1 MSRFD
6 SLPWFLK
13 EYVHRSGWTGFREVQ
28 ERSFD
33 VLFGKDCH
41 LLISSGTSS
50 GKTEAAMFPVV
61 SSLYSNP
68 PRSIGA
74 LYIGPLKALIDDQFQ
89 RLEPMLRDS
98 YIEVTGW
105 HGDIGA
111 GEKNRLLET
120 PSGILQTTPES
131 LQNIVATRPDDMDR
145 LFGDLRF
152 VIIDEVHAFMGSDRG
167 LQLLCCLE
175 RLETLAE
182 CDPRRIGLSATI
194 ADASAAAEWL
204 SANTGRRTEAVVDA
218 GASERDL
225 EILYY
230 KFPDLADHDGRVFS
244 ANAYYRRLYE
254 EVRGKNC
261 IVFANSRLVA
271 EKTARSLAKMAEAKG
286 DRTEVRVHHGSISKE
301 LRRAAEER
309 LKEGSGRAVT
319 VATVTLE
326 LGIDVGSL
334 DLVAQ
339 IDTPY
344 TCSGMVQRMGRSGR
358 RGGTQAMR
366 LFCRED
372 KSLWW
377 SDLDGVS
384 MDLVKAVAMATLVLE
399 DGWTETERVPA
410 FPFGLLF
417 HQTLEYLRH
426 GTGARFSILVS
437 DVLSLYPFRRITKEE
452 YAALV
457 KHMIAEDVLMRMEDG
472 TLLMTEKGERIAF
485 DRDFC
490 SVFTVRKEV
499 EVRCKDGPVGSIQEV
514 PETDDLIQLAG
525 RIWRVISVDPKTPS
539 VEVEEADGT
548 TNTVWKSGIPETD
561 GKVMERM
568 LEVLSCDKRYP
579 FLDGPAQ
586 ERLDESRTAARAGG
600 LLDGHV
606 ETEWGVKIY
615 PWLGTR
621 GFETMA
627 RALRLVCGRVAVYP
641 PYRIDAYTDM
651 GWDDLIGTLSA
662 FSDEDFAE
670 DLMRAGK
677 PRHGKYDGHVPDRL
691 LAKSF
696 AADCLDLNY
705 FEKLGRRSDAG
716 KKERRRFLKSL

>member
-28 ERSFD
+28 EKAFD

-74 LYIGPLKALIDDQFQ
+74 LYVGPLKALIDDQFQ

-105 HGDIGA
+105 HGDVGA
-111 GEKNRLLET
+111 GDKNRLLET

-131 LQNIVATRPDDMDR
+131 LQNIVASRPDDMDR

-175 RLETLAE
+175 RLEILAG

-194 ADASAAAEWL
+194 ADTSSAAGWL
-204 SANTGRRTEAVVDA
+204 SANTGRRTEVVTD
-218 GASERDL
+218 GGVSERDL
-225 EILYY
+225 EVLYY
-230 KFPDLADHDGRVFS
+230 RFPDVTDKDGRTSS
-244 ANAYYRRLYE
+244 ANSYYRRLYD

-261 IVFANSRLVA
+261 IIFANSRLIA
-271 EKTARSLAKMAEAKG
+271 EKTARSLTKIAASRG

-301 LRRAAEER
+301 LRKAAEEG
-309 LKEGSGRAVT
+309 LKEGSGRSMT

-334 DLVAQ
+334 DLVVQ

-358 RGGTQAMR
+358 RGGTQTMR

-372 KSLWW
+372 KALWW

-384 MDLVKAVAMATLVLE
+384 MDLVKAAAMATLVLE
-399 DGWTETERVPA
+399 DGWTETEKVAA

-417 HQTLEYLRH
+417 HQTLEYLRY
-426 GTGARFSILVS
+426 GVGARFSILVS
-437 DVLSLYPFRRITKEE
+437 DVLSLYPFQRITKEE
-452 YAALV
+452 YAVLV
-457 KHMIAEDVLMRMEDG
+457 RSMIAEDVLMRMEDG
-472 TLLMTEKGERIAF
+472 TLLMTDKGERIAS

-499 EVRCKDGPVGSIQEV
+499 EVRCEDGPIGSIQEV
-514 PETDDLIQLAG
+514 PEVDDLIQLAG
-525 RIWRVISVDPKTPS
+525 RVWKVLAVDAKTPS
-539 VEVEEADGT
+539 VTVEESDGT
-548 TNTVWKSGIPETD
+548 TNTIWKSGIPETD
-561 GKVMERM
+561 DKVMERM
-568 LEVLSCDKRYP
+568 REVLSCDRRYP
-579 FLDGPAQ
+579 FLDESAQ
-586 ERLDESRTAARAGG
+586 ERLDESRAAARACGM
-600 LLDGHV
+600 LNVRV
-606 ETEWGVKIY
+606 ETEWGFKIY

-621 GFETMA
+621 GFDTMA
-627 RALRLVCGRVAVYP
+627 RALRLICGRVAVYP
-641 PYRIDAYTDM
+641 PYRIDTYTDL
-651 GWDDLIGTLSA
+651 GWDDLLGSLAS

-670 DLMRAGK
+670 DLMHAGK

-696 AADCLDLNY
+696 AADCLDLGY
-705 FEKLGRRSDAG
+705 LEKLKD
-716 KKERRRFLKSL
+716 KERTGADKKA